1 MEGIV
6 EYSNICD
13 IVSEI
18 GKLNIN
24 DQYTEKKQ
32 ENLISKI
39 NSDDLEN
46 VSQKEIE
53 QYEELKLHYDNKYND
68 FNKLMN
74 FDLMEYVIPITSFL
88 TNKLNEF
95 LLNTMFEYTS
105 LNEPIKDQNIINVI
119 EHYHF
124 CLNFTNKYYIFQS
137 KLDTLDK
144 IMDKTERK
152 EYLNY
157 ARKEMKKIFSY
168 SKLVE
173 LYDYLQYCKKEIIFD
188 TTHKTYHNLEN
199 HKKIY
204 LKQSYYL
211 ICELE
216 DLIKG
221 YLNYGDEFDNIKA
234 RDKYKIIKPFHNI
247 TQFFLLIVMK

>member
-53 QYEELKLHYDNKYND
+53 QYEEFKLHYDNKYND
-68 FNKLMN
+68 FKKLMD
-74 FDLMEYVIPITSFL
+74 FDLMEYIIPMTSFL

-119 EHYHF
+119 EYYHF
-124 CLNFTNKYYIFQS
+124 CLNFTNKYYRFQS
-137 KLDTLDK
+137 KLGELDK

-168 SKLVE
+168 SKLE
-173 LYDYLQYCKKEIIFD
+173 EINEFIKYCKQDIIFD
-188 TTHKTYHNLEN
+188 VKNKTYHNLEN

-211 ICELE
+211 INELE
-216 DLIKG
+216 ELVKTNI
-221 YLNYGDEFDNIKA
+221 EFGTDFDIIKA
-234 RDKYKIIKPFHNI
+234 RDKLQIIKPFHNLM
-247 TQFFLLIVMK
+247 QFFLLIVMK